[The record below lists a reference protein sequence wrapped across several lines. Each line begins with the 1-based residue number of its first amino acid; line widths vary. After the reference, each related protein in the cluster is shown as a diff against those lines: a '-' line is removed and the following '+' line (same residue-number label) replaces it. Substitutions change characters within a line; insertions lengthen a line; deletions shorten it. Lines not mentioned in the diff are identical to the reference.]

1 MIKTSLSPIFLI
13 FLILFSCSTG
23 DKNKVSEFKKYYIS
37 FNERGF
43 DFYEQDSL
51 YLNETWQQEN
61 ILDSSIIYFN
71 KKPVLI
77 KKISNYPD
85 EKVDGGFVA
94 YYEESLG
101 IFYLKSTT
109 WRSYILLK
117 TNNDSTNYFIDVLL
131 GSILANSSM
140 FLNPRQIDIINS
152 APYDLKQKSH

>member
-13 FLILFSCSTG
+13 TLILFSCSNG
-23 DKNKVSEFKKYYIS
+23 DKNKASDLKKYYINFS
-37 FNERGF
+37 EGGY
-43 DFYEQDSL
+43 DFFEQDSL
-51 YLNETWQQEN
+51 YLNETWQQEY
-61 ILDSSIIYFN
+61 ILDSSIIYIN

-85 EKVDGGFVA
+85 DPVDGGFVA

-140 FLNPRQIDIINS
+140 FLNTRQIDIINN
-152 APYDLKQKSH
+152 APL